1 MALKY
6 NTTADI
12 KISKRIVDQIIGQE
26 EAINLVKKASKQR
39 RNLLLIGEPGTGKS
53 MIGQAMAELLPNEK
67 LVDVLSFPNPADD
80 NVPLVRTMP
89 KGQGRDFV
97 TKAKIQSMGSLKN
110 QNIILFVFILIAS
123 FLPYYFYS
131 RKIFP
136 FDNPIIY
143 AASMI
148 TSIVVII
155 GFMLFLNLNKRM
167 GPQGNPQIAV
177 PKMIIDNADTKKSPF
192 IDATGAHAGALLGD
206 VLHDPLQ
213 SFFTT
218 TQIQKTAITGN
229 EKTKQIMLE
238 QVSLEKEIDA
248 ILKNKMDKDII
259 KEGTYQAS
267 FLQEGELNVL
277 ARNNNQIKDVRVL
290 SVNKYHKKGKLIK
303 LITESGKEL
312 LVTPEHKVAVMG
324 LFNKIRYVEAIKLKP
339 WHKLVTLE

>member
-26 EAINLVKKASKQR
+26 EAINLVKKASRQR

-67 LVDVLSFPNPADD
+67 LVDVLSFINPADD
-80 NVPLVRTMP
+80 NVPLIRTMP

-97 TKAKIQSMGSLKN
+97 TKAKIQAMGSLKN
-110 QNIILFVFILIAS
+110 QNIILFIFILIAS

-167 GPQGNPQIAV
+167 GHQGNPQIAV

-213 SFFTT
+213 TFFAT
-218 TQIQKTAITGN
+218 TQLQHSKGALGIKKEVDRILKRHKKEVIKKGSYEAAYTKKGELKILS
-229 EKTKQIMLE
+229 EKN
-238 QVSLEKEIDA
+238 KEI
-248 ILKNKMDKDII
+248 
-259 KEGTYQAS
+259 KEN
-267 FLQEGELNVL
+267 E
-277 ARNNNQIKDVRVL
+277 VL
-290 SVNKYHKKGKLIK
+290 SVNRYLYSGVLIK
-303 LITESGKEL
+303 IKSEFGKEL
-312 LVTPEHKVAVMG
+312 IVTPEHKVAIKSF
-324 LFNKIRYVEAIKLKP
+324 FNKVKYIRADCLKP